1 MPLTTVTI
9 GAGMSKDSLIVR
21 STLLVLLIVGL
32 IGNGVELLL
41 LGHDE
46 SLIQLLPIILIAIGV
61 TVIVWR
67 MLAMNSWSLRV
78 LRATMTAFIASGLLG
93 IALHYRG
100 NVEFQREMDPT
111 IGGLSL
117 FTKAMQAK
125 APPALAPAA
134 MTWFGLL
141 GLAGTY
147 SAKNRSEKYE
157 TQ

>member
-1 MPLTTVTI
+1 
-9 GAGMSKDSLIVR
+9 MSKDSLIVR

-61 TVIVWR
+61 TVIVWH
-67 MLAMNSWSLRV
+67 MLAKNSWSLRV

-141 GLAGTY
+141 GLVGTY